1 MNINEYKKYLQ
12 DVHGTLDDDPGTK
25 QISARISRTYRE
37 TAHDM
42 DEYKPDKK
50 EDKSTLEP
58 TTAAGDTLRPGSKS
72 AEKGEKV
79 KMKEGA
85 ADASA
90 AGGKKPKKVV
100 VEDEFEEGAAD
111 ASAAGPSR
119 KKKVVV
125 EEEEV
130 EEAVLQY
137 FDNYFGDELNEDTS
151 DEDIMEAVYDLI
163 ELRDAVCEAVGLE
176 PKKNLTID
184 EKFMSPIKAFK
195 TLRNTTG
202 KGGKKVDAQLR
213 QYGNRVTSTNI
224 PISKY
229 KKILPKALD
238 LAIKNVS
245 SGTPKVARGKATR
258 AIADK
263 GSFTLSQSGK
273 KPVKRKP
280 TDWEGRYDP
289 TDGSY

>member
-12 DVHGTLDDDPGTK
+12 DVHGTLDDDPGIK
-25 QISARISRTYRE
+25 QISVRLRKEAYPS
-37 TAHDM
+37 DM
-42 DEYKPDKK
+42 EEYKPDKK
-50 EDKSTLEP
+50 EDRSTVAP
-58 TTAAGDTLRPGSKS
+58 TTAAGDSLRPGSKS
-72 AEKGEKV
+72 AEKMEKI
-79 KMKEGA
+79 KEEIA
-85 ADASA
+85 
-90 AGGKKPKKVV
+90 
-100 VEDEFEEGAAD
+100 
-111 ASAAGPSR
+111 
-119 KKKVVV
+119 
-125 EEEEV
+125 
-130 EEAVLQY
+130 LQY
-137 FDNYFGDELNEDTS
+137 FDNCFGGELTEDTS
-151 DEDIMEAVYDLI
+151 DEDIIEAVYDLI

>member
-12 DVHGTLDDDPGTK
+12 DVHGTLDDDPGIK

-79 KMKEGA
+79 KMKEGV
-85 ADASA
+85 DA
-90 AGGKKPKKVV
+90 
-100 VEDEFEEGAAD
+100 EEIA
-111 ASAAGPSR
+111 
-119 KKKVVV
+119 
-125 EEEEV
+125 
-130 EEAVLQY
+130 LQY
-137 FDNYFGDELNEDTS
+137 FDNCFGGELTEDTS
-151 DEDIMEAVYDLI
+151 DEDIIEAVYDLI